1 MVAGECRN
9 RLALPIAGKHP
20 SRGVCA
26 RCEHR
31 NGMRGL
37 GDAVAWVISFL
48 PRVKPCMGCKRRQ
61 AAMNR
66 GIPFPKKGK
75 RSACGKCSSRV
86 DKPADV

>member
-1 MVAGECRN
+1 MVDGECRN

-48 PRVKPCMGCKRRQ
+48 PRVKPCTACKRRQ
-61 AAMNR
+61 AALNR
-66 GIPFPKKGK
+66 AMPARKK
-75 RSACGKCSSRV
+75 ACGKCSSRV